1 MVTEGAQENTF
12 PEKRVLCPVCRT
24 HDRARPRDRSLA
36 RCVSR
41 RLSPQSRVSRV
52 AEPRPTRPGKALTE
66 TSLVFPRLQR
76 INSQEMRVSLR
87 VEDAIVNA
95 RQRAKLKVSE
105 CRYDFNW
112 RSLY

>member
-1 MVTEGAQENTF
+1 MSCVRHTTA
-12 PEKRVLCPVCRT
+12 
-24 HDRARPRDRSLA
+24 RDRSLA